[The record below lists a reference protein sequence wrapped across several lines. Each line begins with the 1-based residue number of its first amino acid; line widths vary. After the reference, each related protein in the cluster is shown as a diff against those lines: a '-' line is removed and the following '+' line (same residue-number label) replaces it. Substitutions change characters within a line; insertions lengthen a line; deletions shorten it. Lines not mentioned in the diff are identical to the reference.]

1 MALNLVRGNGARSLL
16 GRPRPFIMS
25 VANPELNWQTWNN
38 PIQSPLG
45 AIYDGTRELPF
56 RAGKLKRGGMSR
68 AHQTVAAI
76 AANASLRRAELVR
89 LSGFEPELRGV

>member
-1 MALNLVRGNGARSLL
+1 ML

-76 AANASLRRAELVR
+76 AAKLNRVR
-89 LSGFEPELRGV
+89 VQARGRL